1 MDAAFRDCAVPLPAD
16 AATRAAEQL
25 REVAAPERVGE
36 RTASRLAEL
45 RSLFGEDL
53 GYVERELERA
63 ASDGLAPG
71 TDSAKHLLA
80 AGGKRVRPL
89 CVLLSAACFERG
101 ASRAR
106 DLAVVAELVHL
117 ATLLHDDVIDDSD
130 LRRGAIASRRVWG
143 NAVSVLAGDLLLT
156 HALERTAAAAPGATL
171 TELVA
176 TLRTLVD
183 GEIVQLRGRSS
194 PALSE
199 SVYFTII
206 EGKTASLF
214 SWAARAGARAGGA
227 GERDIDALGA
237 FGRSLGLAFQLVD
250 DALDYR
256 GDPARMGKRL
266 LGDLREGKL
275 TLPLL
280 VALRGRT
287 DLAAAVG
294 RARDGDDDASAELHA
309 AVLASGG
316 VDEARAEAA
325 AHADRAQTALASL
338 PPSPARDLLAAL
350 ATELTSRAD

>member
-1 MDAAFRDCAVPLPAD
+1 ME
-16 AATRAAEQL
+16 AATAAEQL

-36 RTASRLAEL
+36 RAASRLLEL
-45 RSLFGEDL
+45 RAMFGGDL
-53 GYVERELERA
+53 AYVEQELARA
-63 ASDGLAPG
+63 ASDGLSPA
-71 TDSAKHLLA
+71 TDSARHLLA

-89 CVLLSAACFERG
+89 CVLLSAACFG
-101 ASRAR
+101 QAPRAR

-130 LRRGAIASRRVWG
+130 LRRGAITSRRVWG

-156 HALERTAAAAPGATL
+156 HALERTAEAAPGRTMS
-171 TELVA
+171 ELVA

-183 GEIVQLRGRSS
+183 GEIVQLRGRVDASFG
-194 PALSE
+194 E
-199 SVYFTII
+199 SVYFTIV

-227 GERDIDALGA
+227 GEAEVEALGA
-237 FGRSLGLAFQLVD
+237 FGRSLGVAFQLVD

-256 GDPARMGKRL
+256 GDPACTGKRL
-266 LGDLREGKL
+266 LGDLREGKA

-280 VALRGRT
+280 VALRGRP
-287 DLAAAVG
+287 DLEAAVG
-294 RARDGDDDASAELHA
+294 RAREGDDGAARELLD

-316 VDEARAEAA
+316 IEEARAKAA

-338 PPSPARDLLAAL
+338 PPSRARDLLSAL
-350 ATELTSRAD
+350 ATELTSRAS

>member
-1 MDAAFRDCAVPLPAD
+1 MDAAA
-16 AATRAAEQL
+16 AAEQL

-36 RTASRLAEL
+36 RAASRLVEL
-45 RSLFGEDL
+45 RAMFGADL
-53 GYVERELERA
+53 AYVEEELGRA
-63 ASDGLAPG
+63 ASDGLSPA

-89 CVLLSAACFERG
+89 CVLLSAACFG
-101 ASRAR
+101 PACAR
-106 DLAVVAELVHL
+106 TRNLAVVAELVHL

-130 LRRGAIASRRVWG
+130 LRRGAVTSRRVWG

-156 HALERTAAAAPGATL
+156 HALERTAAAAPGPTMS
-171 TELVA
+171 ELVA

-183 GEIVQLRGRSS
+183 GEIVQLRGRS
-194 PALSE
+194 ALALGE
-199 SVYFTII
+199 SVYFAIV

-227 GERDIDALGA
+227 DERSVDALGA
-237 FGRSLGLAFQLVD
+237 FGRSLGVAFQLVD

-256 GDPARMGKRL
+256 GDPARTGKRL

-280 VALRGRT
+280 VALRGRP
-287 DLAAAVG
+287 DLEAALG
-294 RARDGDDDASAELHA
+294 RAREGDDAAAGELLD

-316 VDEARAEAA
+316 IDEARAHAA
-325 AHADRAQTALASL
+325 AHAGRAQSALASL
-338 PPSPARDLLAAL
+338 PPSRARDLLAAL
-350 ATELTSRAD
+350 ATELTSRAS